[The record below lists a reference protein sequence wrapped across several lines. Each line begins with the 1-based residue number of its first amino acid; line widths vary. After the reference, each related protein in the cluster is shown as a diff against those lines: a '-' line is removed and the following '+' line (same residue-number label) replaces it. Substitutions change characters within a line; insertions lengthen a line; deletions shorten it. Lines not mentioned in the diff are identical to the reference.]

1 MATHVSHVPHVPRAD
16 GSRVFDL
23 QITQGNSS
31 GYLLGIAES
40 EQEGIT
46 DVFLQTGYAVF
57 DHIGQTLGDVDPVT
71 SDRWAQWLIREEG
84 KPASEREPLEVL
96 IAWRKVY
103 YYSDTEAETVEG
115 AVANAKE
122 AMMNEGVLTSD
133 DIRFL
138 ESLRGDGY
146 WEVTVNGEV
155 VEESKE

>member
-1 MATHVSHVPHVPRAD
+1 MRD
-16 GSRVFDL
+16 
-23 QITQGNSS
+23 
-31 GYLLGIAES
+31 
-40 EQEGIT
+40 
-46 DVFLQTGYAVF
+46 
-57 DHIGQTLGDVDPVT
+57 
-71 SDRWAQWLIREEG
+71 
-84 KPASEREPLEVL
+84 EPYEVL

-103 YYSDTEAETVEG
+103 YYSDTEAETVED